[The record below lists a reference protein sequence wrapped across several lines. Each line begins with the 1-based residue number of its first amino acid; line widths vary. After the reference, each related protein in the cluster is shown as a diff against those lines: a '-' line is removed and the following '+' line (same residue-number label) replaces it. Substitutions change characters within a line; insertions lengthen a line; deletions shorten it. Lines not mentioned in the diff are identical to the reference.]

1 MFIEAEEKLSGE
13 MWRGDFPSKYIEEIS
28 SKTGHP
34 KKFPHFVKMI
44 IGAFKTLSSD
54 HIYVD
59 LLTYQDLEAL
69 KNKRSGS
76 TTTAQP
82 NPANSKKR
90 YVIMTETLAGGD
102 KVHYPLPLTYIE
114 EPEPDA
120 LRRTIERMRSQILMQ
135 KSNAFSVKSE
145 PARRLDDFASI
156 ETENDMLRKQIAEV
170 ERNFSLTNQD
180 FFAVSQQK
188 FFTESEY
195 DFYKG
200 EA

>member
-1 MFIEAEEKLSGE
+1 M
-13 MWRGDFPSKYIEEIS
+13 
-28 SKTGHP
+28 T
-34 KKFPHFVKMI
+34 
-44 IGAFKTLSSD
+44 AFKNVDSQQ
-54 HIYVD
+54 IYVD

-76 TTTAQP
+76 TAQAQP

-90 YVIMTETLAGGD
+90 YIIMTESLPTGD

-120 LRRTIERMRSQILMQ
+120 MRRTIERMRSQILMQ
-135 KSNAFSVKSE
+135 KSNAFSIKSE
-145 PARRLDDFASI
+145 PVRHNRLDDFASI
-156 ETENDMLRKQIAEV
+156 ENENDVLKRQIAEM
-170 ERNFSLTNQD
+170 ERTFSLTNQD

-195 DFYKG
+195 DFYKN
-200 EA
+200 EAQREIQELHL